1 MLRGR
6 RIAFDYG
13 DVRIGVA
20 ISDPDSIL
28 ASPLT
33 TLASGDPKLFAQ
45 IAELITEH
53 GPIALFVGEPI
64 NLSGESSA
72 SSQKAAAF
80 ASQLLAEFNLPV
92 TMIDERLSTVSAT
105 RAMRES
111 GVSAKE
117 ARGRIDMA
125 AAVAILEQGL
135 ALEKAQNSAKAND
148 V

>member
-33 TLASGDPKLFAQ
+33 TLSTGDPKLFKQ
-45 IAELITEH
+45 IAELVAEH
-53 GPIALFVGEPI
+53 EPVAVYVGDPI

-72 SSQKAAAF
+72 SAQKARAF
-80 ASQLLAEFNLPV
+80 ADDVHSEFSIPV

-105 RAMRES
+105 NAMRES
-111 GVSAKE
+111 GINSKD
-117 ARGRIDMA
+117 ARSRIDMA
-125 AAVAILEQGL
+125 AAVAILEQGI
-135 ALEKAQNSAKAND
+135 ALDRAKN

>member
-1 MLRGR
+1 MQRGR

-33 TLASGDPKLFAQ
+33 TLTSGDPKLFQQ
-45 IAELITEH
+45 IAVLFDEH
-53 GPIALFVGEPI
+53 EPVALYVGEPL

-72 SSQKAAAF
+72 SAQKAAAF
-80 ASQLLAEFNLPV
+80 AEKLQTEFHIPV

-105 RAMRES
+105 NAMRQS
-111 GVSAKE
+111 GVSAKD
-117 ARGRIDMA
+117 ARSKVDMA

-135 ALEKAQNSAKAND
+135 AIEKAKDA
-148 V
+148 

>member
-1 MLRGR
+1 MQRGR

-33 TLASGDPKLFAQ
+33 TLSSGDPKLFKQ

-53 GPIALFVGEPI
+53 EPIAFYVGQPLH
-64 NLSGESSA
+64 LSGKSSL
-72 SSQKAAAF
+72 SVEKANAF
-80 ASQLLAEFNLPV
+80 AEKLSAQFQISV
-92 TMIDERLSTVSAT
+92 TMIDERLSTVSAANAI
-105 RAMRES
+105 RQS
-111 GVSAKE
+111 GVNAKE
-117 ARGRIDMA
+117 ARSKIDMA

-135 ALEKAQNSAKAND
+135 AIDKAKDA
-148 V
+148 

>member
-33 TLASGDPKLFAQ
+33 TLSSGDPKLFARISEL
-45 IAELITEH
+45 IAEHE
-53 GPIALFVGEPI
+53 PIAIFVGEPL
-64 NLSGESSA
+64 NLSGESSTSA
-72 SSQKAAAF
+72 QKAAIF
-80 ASQLLAEFNLPV
+80 AEKLRTEFNLPV

-105 RAMRES
+105 NAMRQS
-111 GVSAKE
+111 GVNSKD
-117 ARGRIDMA
+117 ARSKIDMA
-125 AAVAILEQGL
+125 AAVSILEQ
-135 ALEKAQNSAKAND
+135 AIAIEKAKDA
-148 V
+148 

>member
-1 MLRGR
+1 MQRGR

-33 TLASGDPKLFAQ
+33 TLSSGDPKLFKQ

-53 GPIALFVGEPI
+53 EPIAFYVGQPLH
-64 NLSGESSA
+64 LSGQSSL
-72 SSQKAAAF
+72 SVDKAVAF
-80 ASQLLAEFNLPV
+80 AEKLSAQFQISV
-92 TMIDERLSTVSAT
+92 TMIDERLSTVSAAN
-105 RAMRES
+105 AMRQS
-111 GVSAKE
+111 AVNAKE
-117 ARGRIDMA
+117 ARSKIDMA

-135 ALEKAQNSAKAND
+135 AIDKAKDA
-148 V
+148 

>member
-33 TLASGDPKLFAQ
+33 TLSSADPRLFAQ
-45 IAELITEH
+45 IAALIVEH
-53 GPIALFVGEPI
+53 EPVGIYVGEPL
-64 NLSGESSA
+64 NLSGQSSTSAQRA
-72 SSQKAAAF
+72 SAF
-80 ASQLLAEFNLPV
+80 AEKLASEFKVPV

-105 RAMRES
+105 NAMRKN
-111 GVSAKE
+111 GVNAKD
-117 ARGRIDMA
+117 ARSKIDMA
-125 AAVAILEQGL
+125 AAVAILEQAL
-135 ALEKAQNSAKAND
+135 AIEKAKD